1 MSVTPLPRRFTLW
14 LLVAA
19 VLAFVPAVPLSAAPA
34 AVPAAGNEAPVI
46 LIFGDSLSTGYGF
59 DRDAAWPSLL
69 EERLEEAALPHRVVN
84 ASRSGETTTGATRRF
99 PDALDQ
105 HRPEVAVIQLGGN
118 DGLRGLPVTAM
129 RDNLATLV
137 ERAQEAGAAVLLVG
151 IRLPPNYGPAYL
163 EQFEAVYPEIASDYD
178 TALVPFLLDGVWDR
192 PGMLQEDRIHPT
204 AEAQPLML
212 EIVWEALAPLL
223 EPAS

>member
-1 MSVTPLPRRFTLW
+1 MSVTPLPRRFALW

-19 VLAFVPAVPLSAAPA
+19 IMALIPAVSLSSAPPATAAA
-34 AVPAAGNEAPVI
+34 DGGAPVI

-59 DRDAAWPSLL
+59 GRDSAWPALL
-69 EERLEEAALPHRVVN
+69 ERRLEEAALPHRVVN
-84 ASRSGETTTGATRRF
+84 ASRSGETTAGAVRRF
-99 PDALDQ
+99 PDALER

-118 DGLRGLPVTAM
+118 DGLRGLPVDAMHRNLTAM
-129 RDNLATLV
+129 V

-163 EQFEAVYPEIASDYD
+163 EQFEAVYPEIARDYD
-178 TALVPFLLDGVWDR
+178 TALVPFLLDGIWDR
-192 PGMLQEDRIHPT
+192 PGMVQEDRIHPT

-223 EPAS
+223 ESP